1 MALFERLWPR
11 SRPRRRRRATLAAFH
26 RAERE
31 RRAGR
36 LARAMA
42 HVRRGLTLD
51 PESLTGHLLAAYLYA
66 GVRATALAR
75 AEFRWVL
82 RRHPAHP
89 RALLGLARIALEE
102 GDVALCRD
110 MLGRA
115 MRAFP
120 IFPEAEALLAAVARP
135 APPGP
140 VLRLEHVRPP
150 EDGCELV
157 LARLDGAVLAGT
169 PGGIR
174 DLAAAARGLVVLRLA
189 ASALARAGFG
199 ALRRAVVENT
209 RGADFARSDG
219 ELVLALSMPRHTE
232 WSLGLLQVNRL
243 WAGALHELGQ
253 TAPTTKR
260 DGAHRRVS

>member
-1 MALFERLWPR
+1 MALFARLWPR
-11 SRPRRRRRATLAAFH
+11 RGRRATLAAFR

-36 LARAMA
+36 LSRAMR
-42 HVRRGLTLD
+42 HVRRGLALD

-66 GVRATALAR
+66 AVRATPLAHV
-75 AEFRWVL
+75 EFRWVL
-82 RRHPAHP
+82 RRQPAHP
-89 RALLGLARIALEE
+89 RALLGLARIALED
-102 GDVALCRD
+102 GDATLCRD
-110 MLGRA
+110 LLERA

-120 IFPEAEALLAAVARP
+120 TFPEAEALLAAVTQP
-135 APPGP
+135 APPAP

-157 LARLDGAVLAGT
+157 LARLDGSVLAGT

-174 DLAAAARGLVVLRLA
+174 YLEPTARGLGVLRLA
-189 ASALARAGFG
+189 AAALARAG
-199 ALRRAVVENT
+199 
-209 RGADFARSDG
+209 FARSDG
-219 ELVLALSMPRHTE
+219 ELVLALSMPRRTE

-253 TAPTTKR
+253 AAPAARRT
-260 DGAHRRVS
+260 GAHRRAS